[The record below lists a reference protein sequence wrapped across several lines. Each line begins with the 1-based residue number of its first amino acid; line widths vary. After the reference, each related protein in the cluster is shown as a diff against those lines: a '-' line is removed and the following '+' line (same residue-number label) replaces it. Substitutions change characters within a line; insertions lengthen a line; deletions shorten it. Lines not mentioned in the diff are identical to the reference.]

1 MPGAGDLEGIARAL
15 KEGGNVHVTTR
26 AFPKLNHLFQIC
38 ETGALSEYVRI
49 EETIA
54 PEVLK
59 AIADWVVEQPPLP

>member
-1 MPGAGDLEGIARAL
+1 
-15 KEGGNVHVTTR
+15 VTTR